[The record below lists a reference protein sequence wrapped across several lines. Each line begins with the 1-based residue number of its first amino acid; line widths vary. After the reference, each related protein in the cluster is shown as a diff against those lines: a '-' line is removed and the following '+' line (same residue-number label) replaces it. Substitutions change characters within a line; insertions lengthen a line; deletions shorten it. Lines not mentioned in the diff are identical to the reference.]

1 MQAAITGHLVFST
14 LHTRDTIGTIFRLL
28 DLGVEPYMLAQ
39 GLNMVLAQRLVR
51 QLCPHCKVQ
60 QKISSEQTAK
70 IIAAVPNFKQAYT
83 RRGCP
88 RCMGTGFT
96 GRRGDFELLIANDEL
111 RDAVLHNRSNQAIM
125 QALSGSKFCRLSQH
139 GYQLVADG
147 VTSLDEVEHA
157 VGM

>member
-39 GLNMVLAQRLVR
+39 GLNLVVAQRLIR
-51 QLCPHCKVQ
+51 QLCPHCKAPARLPKEQ
-60 QKISSEQTAK
+60 IEKIQKL
-70 IIAAVPNFKQAYT
+70 VPSFEKSFI

-96 GRRGDFELLIANDEL
+96 GRRGVFELLTANDAL
-111 RDAVLHNRSNQAIM
+111 RDAVLHNRSNQAL
-125 QALSGSKFCRLSQH
+125 QEALQETGFTRLLQN

-147 VTSLDEVEHA
+147 ITSIDEIERA
-157 VGM
+157 VG